1 MQVVYICTVG
11 SFFLGVLRCQIIKV
25 NHTVYSRKNFF
36 ARQQPIGAFYL
47 YLSELASEMSE
58 CYQFILF

>member
-25 NHTVYSRKNFF
+25 NHTVYSPKKLEFSLDNSPLPKIDGIVP
-36 ARQQPIGAFYL
+36 Q
-47 YLSELASEMSE
+47 
-58 CYQFILF
+58 